1 MSDTDICSDDE
12 KYGGF
17 GAAMASSVAAYSAA
31 PAHAVAAVAAV
42 CAPGTK
48 KSLPVT
54 VAERIW
60 KTKGRSKRQKKSNV
74 TAHVL
79 QAAAPA
85 PVPLVSVDQAA
96 ARAPVGMKS
105 PPVLPAAL
113 AVASAPVEMK
123 PPPVL
128 PAALAEAHVPN
139 HPSGIVVKIVG
150 TEMSFQGRSCNEH
163 ENCGEVLKEDVVVHL
178 RQIQLMVEG
187 KEETAIAA
195 IWVMDGIDRCRVGF
209 VPRHMVRHTARYD
222 GALAQVTRV
231 FSSDPEVCD
240 TIERRMF
247 FKNKGYCRAA
257 IISTLSGA
265 TM

>member
-1 MSDTDICSDDE
+1 
-12 KYGGF
+12 
-17 GAAMASSVAAYSAA
+17 
-31 PAHAVAAVAAV
+31 
-42 CAPGTK
+42 
-48 KSLPVT
+48 
-54 VAERIW
+54 
-60 KTKGRSKRQKKSNV
+60 
-74 TAHVL
+74 
-79 QAAAPA
+79 
-85 PVPLVSVDQAA
+85 
-96 ARAPVGMKS
+96 
-105 PPVLPAAL
+105 
-113 AVASAPVEMK
+113 MK